1 MAKKKERVQAAS
13 YRRLV
18 DEDECSPSG
27 VPRGYVPM
35 LVGSEKM
42 MERFVVHTK
51 LLRHPS
57 MKALLEMAALEFGYE
72 QQGILKIPC
81 DPRYFSQVVEVISK
95 AK

>member
-1 MAKKKERVQAAS
+1 MGKKECMQAA

-18 DEDECSPSG
+18 DGDECAKSG

-35 LVGSEKM
+35 LVGSE
-42 MERFVVHTK
+42 MERFLVHTK

-57 MKALLEMAALEFGYE
+57 MVALLEMAALEFGYE
-72 QQGILKIPC
+72 QEGILKIPC
-81 DPRYFSQVVEVISK
+81 DPGYFSQVVKVISK